1 MRGNLDT
8 GGDAFGQRSDVR
20 DDADVFAVRAQLA
33 QGFQRA
39 VQGFFVQ
46 RAEAFVE
53 KECVYLHVFAAHL
66 GKSQREG
73 EADDEAFAAG
83 EVFGA
88 AGFAALVVVDDVEFE
103 RACRVGGEQVA
114 VAQLYQLAVC
124 LGDDAGK
131 CQALCVVAVFFAVRR
146 ADEFVQVLPAPGF
159 GGLFCDGLLLGGKAL
174 AGAFVFSEAVL
185 VCGEGL
191 LVLLSGVFVGFLAR
205 LQGGGVG
212 VVGALRGEAGK
223 AGGAV
228 LLAGVQGKGLLVQGG
243 GLAGERFA
251 CGGGQARGL
260 PGGFV
265 RECCRCARGCI
276 GVRVIAD

>member
-1 MRGNLDT
+1 M
-8 GGDAFGQRSDVR
+8 
-20 DDADVFAVRAQLA
+20 
-33 QGFQRA
+33 
-39 VQGFFVQ
+39 
-46 RAEAFVE
+46 
-53 KECVYLHVFAAHL
+53 HVFAAHL

-174 AGAFVFSEAVL
+174 AGAFVFGEAVL

-212 VVGALRGEAGK
+212 VVGALCGEAGK

-228 LLAGVQGKGLLVQGG
+228 LLAGVQGEGLLVQGG

-251 CGGGQARGL
+251 CGGGQACGL

-265 RECCRCARGCI
+265 GECFGEVCCRCAVFYTPSPGSHVKGFRLFHGYPRALPRFAGE
-276 GVRVIAD
+276 GVSFSLVGAERVVYRDAFEGGGELLFCGL